1 MYGTMDPSLQLAFL
15 PFSHVYTFTHLIGF
29 VFFSF
34 NGTSLRWGKQT
45 RAEKWSNWP
54 IKLFYQS
61 GSTTQTSKYL
71 AIWER
76 KKPQKLKNSSTSL
89 YPIIKLKPRL
99 GHIKVPWI
107 DNSNLYQIA
116 TCKLLAW
123 LALTGWFLG
132 FVCLWSTAIW
142 ANNAAIDCIYW
153 GLMYHI
159 GDCCILLGTAVFYWR
174 PPMARGKWP
183 ICVPIGRCN
192 ST

>member
-107 DNSNLYQIA
+107 DNSSQLKFVSNCNLQIA
-116 TCKLLAW
+116 C
-123 LALTGWFLG
+123 LTGFDRLILG
-132 FVCLWSTAIW
+132 ICL
-142 ANNAAIDCIYW
+142 
-153 GLMYHI
+153 LMVNSN
-159 GDCCILLGTAVFYWR
+159 LG
-174 PPMARGKWP
+174 K
-183 ICVPIGRCN
+183 
-192 ST
+192 